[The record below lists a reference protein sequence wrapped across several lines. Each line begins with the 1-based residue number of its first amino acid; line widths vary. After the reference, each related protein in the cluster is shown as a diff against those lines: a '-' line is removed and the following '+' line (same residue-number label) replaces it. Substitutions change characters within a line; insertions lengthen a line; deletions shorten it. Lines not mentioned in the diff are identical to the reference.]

1 MRVIPSVRLT
11 TVPSVRASVGRS
23 YSWIF
28 FLIRSLIS
36 MALIVIGL
44 SQVNVLLATVI
55 NRLLKSPLPSGE
67 GGMRGSRKGDLSPCV
82 V

>member
-1 MRVIPSVRLT
+1 MRAIPSVRLT

-36 MALIVIGL
+36 IALIVIGYL
-44 SQVNVLLATVI
+44 I
-55 NRLLKSPLPSGE
+55 
-67 GGMRGSRKGDLSPCV
+67 
-82 V
+82 